1 MSRGVI
7 VIELPQ
13 SDSPIGRQLTNTNIV
28 ASVGL
33 DSGQQSYVLE
43 MLSRLSPDDYKRRL
57 VFEFSD
63 NQQTNYLLHI
73 LEPRAERFLKGTV
86 TLDPLLALVEQGLE
100 AHFFKSRNRRTKVFS
115 PARVLA
121 EVEMPGFI
129 CASRAMSRVIERI
142 NKIRS
147 SDVTVLITGES
158 GTGKELIARALHGG
172 SSRRFNTFLPFN
184 CSAAPRDMMESQ
196 LFGYRKGAFTGAV
209 ENNSG
214 IIRAAESGTLFLDEI
229 GDLPLDLQPKLL
241 RFLQEGEVHPIG
253 ESKPVLV
260 DVRVLAATNADLERT
275 VSEGKFR
282 EDLFHR
288 LNVIRIQ
295 VPPLRERR
303 EEIPALLNYYLKLYQ
318 QESAKTEIQL
328 SEEAVDLMVVYD
340 WPGNVRQLC
349 NEIRRIVA
357 YTETGNIVM
366 PDVLSPEIIRAGKS
380 LAPETAAPSKYKEI
394 KAPTGGTLAEAVEE
408 IERQMIQEALRKSA
422 GNVARAAKELGLSRK
437 GLYLKMDRLDF
448 KI

>member
-1 MSRGVI
+1 
-7 VIELPQ
+7 
-13 SDSPIGRQLTNTNIV
+13 
-28 ASVGL
+28 
-33 DSGQQSYVLE
+33 
-43 MLSRLSPDDYKRRL
+43 
-57 VFEFSD
+57 
-63 NQQTNYLLHI
+63 
-73 LEPRAERFLKGTV
+73 
-86 TLDPLLALVEQGLE
+86 
-100 AHFFKSRNRRTKVFS
+100 
-115 PARVLA
+115 
-121 EVEMPGFI
+121 
-129 CASRAMSRVIERI
+129 
-142 NKIRS
+142 
-147 SDVTVLITGES
+147 VTVLITGES